1 MNVKMRTAIQN
12 FPKYLALMIP
22 RAAIIRVISQ
32 LLQLFPILNNG
43 CSNVIVAFLLLVD
56 VFNVVAVV
64 VVEADSQL
72 WVPPNN
78 RGRAVGY

>member
-1 MNVKMRTAIQN
+1 MRKTIKK

-32 LLQLFPILNNG
+32 LLQLLRILNNC
-43 CSNVIVAFLLLVD
+43 CSNVFVAFLLLVD

-72 WVPPNN
+72 WVSPKN